1 MVKAQLERERLR
13 KVEEERSLR
22 MEQERMSRQQDEKIR
37 KLEDFV
43 IKIDERGK
51 IREKEIEESY
61 QRRLNLL

>member
-1 MVKAQLERERLR
+1 M
-13 KVEEERSLR
+13 EEERSLR